1 MGMIKLKKA
10 AGFDLV
16 SADNVGAVK
25 IVSND
30 VVIEYTTGYKC
41 TIAGASNLVEADV
54 ELCLGGIDE
63 MNGASGKA
71 NEIIALS
78 SLVTG
83 TTVASL

>member
-10 AGFDLV
+10 SGFDLV

-30 VVIEYTTGYKC
+30 VVIQYTTGYKC
-41 TIAGASNLVEADV
+41 TIAGASNLAQGDV
-54 ELCLGGIDE
+54 DSCLAGIDK
-63 MNGASGKA
+63 MNGASGPV

-78 SLVTG
+78 SAVTG

>member
-10 AGFDLV
+10 SGFDLV

-30 VVIEYTTGYKC
+30 VVIQYTTGYKC
-41 TIAGASNLVEADV
+41 TIAGAGNLAQADV
-54 ELCLGGIDE
+54 VLCLDGIDK

-78 SLVTG
+78 SAVTG
-83 TTVASL
+83 TTVASM